1 MRDGVSS
8 SSVALG
14 SHAIASGPTNSVCPL
29 TRTSQSDDHGGT
41 PRPYYPFTSTS
52 AVEPASERINYLPS
66 TPSLIPRI
74 FTPQLPPELW
84 LLILSYASTAAGDF
98 TTEHGIYPSEDPV
111 LYPSF
116 PHRHPNAELLA
127 SYSHRVKFRSH
138 LTKVCRLWNQIGQ
151 EMLWSEV
158 WIAGSRDGRRVRWRL
173 EGLAYVP
180 GIRERAMDE
189 RARIN
194 AMTMED
200 KFTESNP
207 KTKAKWWNIG
217 WGKKKT
223 TSYDL
228 NTKTT
233 TSKPSPTSSLTL
245 THTHISQQSPFL
257 RRNRNAGP
265 HIRYLRIE
273 TRLWDECSPEDL
285 LVILRL
291 STKLE
296 VFEDLNGTSCDWGR
310 LVVPLVSNLKMGS
323 LMDAIDS
330 DSDLNSG
337 NSGSMIASKGDSP
350 EPGTELELMAALALG
365 DELDVATPDTLTK
378 VVLSKNLKKL
388 KWKNYET
395 DNERPAWSDSPEG
408 SSYFLDVNSPARIYV
423 N

>member
-8 SSVALG
+8 TVALG
-14 SHAIASGPTNSVCPL
+14 SHATASGPTDTICPL
-29 TRTSQSDDHGGT
+29 TRTNRPDDHGGT
-41 PRPYYPFTSTS
+41 PRPYCPFTPTA
-52 AVEPASERINYLPS
+52 AVEPASERYLPS
-66 TPSLIPRI
+66 TPSLIPRT

-116 PHRHPNAELLA
+116 LHRHPNAELLA

-138 LTKVCRLWNQIGQ
+138 LTRVCRLWNQIGQ

-223 TSYDL
+223 TSYGL
-228 NTKTT
+228 NAKTT
-233 TSKPSPTSSLTL
+233 TSKPSPTSSSTL
-245 THTHISQQSPFL
+245 THTHISQQSPPFFAVTEMQDLISATCVLKQDFGTNARQRTCWLSLDCPQGWRFL
-257 RRNRNAGP
+257 RTLMEPAAIGAAWLC
-265 HIRYLRIE
+265 HLFRI
-273 TRLWDECSPEDL
+273 
-285 LVILRL
+285 
-291 STKLE
+291 
-296 VFEDLNGTSCDWGR
+296 
-310 LVVPLVSNLKMGS
+310 
-323 LMDAIDS
+323 
-330 DSDLNSG
+330 
-337 NSGSMIASKGDSP
+337 
-350 EPGTELELMAALALG
+350 
-365 DELDVATPDTLTK
+365 
-378 VVLSKNLKKL
+378 
-388 KWKNYET
+388 
-395 DNERPAWSDSPEG
+395 
-408 SSYFLDVNSPARIYV
+408 
-423 N
+423 